1 MLIGLLRRAGRH
13 VSRAFRQRLQGLLH
27 SDDLDQ
33 LAIRYGS
40 DKRDDHFYTSHYQ
53 KHFAHLRKQK
63 LNILEIGVGGY
74 KDPHVGGTSLRMWK
88 ACFPNSTIHGLDLYN
103 KSALEE
109 DRIRIYKGS
118 QFDRDSLLDTYRKMG
133 SVDIVIDDGSHFSEH
148 VIFSFKVLF
157 PLLSENGIY
166 VIEDTQTSYWK
177 FAGGDS
183 EDLRN
188 PSTLMNFFKDLAD
201 GLNYQEV
208 PRQGYQPTVF
218 DQTVVGVHFYH
229 NLIFIQKGRNDER
242 SNKADFVARLT
253 AESVQLLRES

>member
-1 MLIGLLRRAGRH
+1 
-13 VSRAFRQRLQGLLH
+13 
-27 SDDLDQ
+27 
-33 LAIRYGS
+33 
-40 DKRDDHFYTSHYQ
+40 
-53 KHFAHLRKQK
+53 
-63 LNILEIGVGGY
+63 
-74 KDPHVGGTSLRMWK
+74 MWK

-208 PRQGYQPTVF
+208 PARGTSRPYSTRRSSAC
-218 DQTVVGVHFYH
+218 
-229 NLIFIQKGRNDER
+229 IFITTSYSFR
-242 SNKADFVARLT
+242 KAVTTSAATRRILSRALRPSRCNSCARVDVSARTRRAPL
-253 AESVQLLRES
+253 AD